1 MTSPNASRGSARCRR
16 RTAIGVLISWAM
28 PAASWPTASSFCASR
43 RSSSSAVA
51 VGLGAL
57 GGGDVEEQPLQQAP
71 VAVRRDHRTGVA
83 DPHLLAAG
91 LDAAILGGLGLA
103 AVGRALD
110 DRRDSGAVVGMHARQ
125 QAIEAAHPLRHG
137 EADEL
142 LDLRGDVQRARRLA
156 VLAQFDDVDRTRD
169 LLDQLAVARLREL
182 EHAPA
187 LVQRIAEGGGQC
199 ARLAHHQQEAH
210 HRQGRQGGT
219 GDGNGNDR
227 REAVGD
233 VREGRHHAV
242 QAEHQR
248 ADERRRTEEHRP
260 RDIRARVPARLAHA
274 EAAHRR
280 MQGGQADEH
289 GLQGPA
295 DVAPGSGCVGARD
308 RQPVPCHV
316 GEHDANAAPASS
328 QAANGRGRGASARR
342 AAAEKRMT
350 SHTT

>member
-1 MTSPNASRGSARCRR
+1 MSSSGHRAGLGGDEQALVGDDELHDVAEGVVEEAHRVADELRR
-16 RTAIGVLISWAM
+16 RVDLVGDAGRELADRLELLPQPQVELQ
-28 PAASWPTASSFCASR
+28 
-43 RSSSSAVA
+43 AVA

-142 LDLRGDVQRARRLA
+142 LDLRSDVQRARRLA
-156 VLAQFDDVDRTRD
+156 VLAQFDDVDRARD

-187 LVQRIAEGGGQC
+187 LVQRIAEGGGQRAATG
-199 ARLAHHQQEAH
+199 ARSAGSASPPGRPGRRRRWQ
-210 HRQGRQGGT
+210 RQGPPGGC
-219 GDGNGNDR
+219 R
-227 REAVGD
+227 RCP
-233 VREGRHHAV
+233 GR
-242 QAEHQR
+242 
-248 ADERRRTEEHRP
+248 
-260 RDIRARVPARLAHA
+260 PA
-274 EAAHRR
+274 
-280 MQGGQADEH
+280 
-289 GLQGPA
+289 P
-295 DVAPGSGCVGARD
+295 
-308 RQPVPCHV
+308 
-316 GEHDANAAPASS
+316 
-328 QAANGRGRGASARR
+328 RGAGRASAG
-342 AAAEKRMT
+342 
-350 SHTT
+350 